1 MKTKALIPAALF
13 LAVACVSIFLQ
24 PCSLTHMQNC
34 GLFLL
39 TPDWFREVLSGPHPV
54 SETVASFLVQFYDIP
69 VVGALI
75 VAAIITLTYLF
86 LNAALRRFRLPCH
99 RLVSLLGALALWFFT
114 SRLASNQIPVM
125 VMLIAAGL
133 ALVSLLI
140 RKKKEKPA
148 ARWEF
153 PAALVLTLA
162 VAALIGTDAR
172 TVRQERLAKVEINAV
187 LHHWDKVLEVATPE
201 NSEKDPRLM
210 PYAFLALGEK
220 GTLGDNAFK
229 YPLTSPDDFAMEGQ
243 NTLVANLFNS
253 LLNECL
259 HVPNEAIHQMF
270 QFSAHLPHGMSHLSL
285 YQLIKYNLENGNYT
299 LARKYAEIL
308 KHNVKSHSV
317 AKKVLKTYADAVDVA
332 DTTGHSS
339 AHSLVMTKDAQIN
352 LAQMNTLGMSTP
364 NSVNRFLCYQL
375 LYGDLENF
383 KRSME
388 TLSWPKNKIPVN
400 YQEGLLL
407 SEIDLVYWDID
418 DKVLKRFNAFTDAV
432 MKGDNEA
439 IRNTALGNYW
449 GYYILIKDKELSAG
463 ESDAEF
469 PGS

>member
-1 MKTKALIPAALF
+1 MKAKALIPAALF
-13 LAVACVSIFLQ
+13 LVVACVSIFLQ
-24 PCSLTHMQNC
+24 PYSLTHMQNC

-39 TPDWFREVLSGPHPV
+39 TPDWFREVLAGPHPV
-54 SETVASFLVQFYDIP
+54 SEMVASFLVQFYDIP

-75 VAAIITLTYLF
+75 VAAIITLTYLC
-86 LNAALRRFRLPCH
+86 LDSALRRCRLPFH

-114 SRLASNQIPVM
+114 SNLASNQIPVM

-133 ALVSLLI
+133 ALVTLLI
-140 RKKKEKPA
+140 RKRRERPA

-153 PAALVLTLA
+153 PAALVLTLT
-162 VAALIGTDAR
+162 VAALIGIAPQ
-172 TVRQERLAKVEINAV
+172 TVLQERLAKVEVNTL
-187 LHHWDKVLEVATPE
+187 LHRWDKVLEVATPD
-201 NSEKDPRLM
+201 NSARDPRLM

-220 GTLGDNAFK
+220 GTLGDNLFK
-229 YPLTSPDDFAMEGQ
+229 YPITSPDDFGMEGQ

-270 QFSAHLPHGMSHLSL
+270 QYSAHLPHGMSHLSL
-285 YQLIKYNLENGNYT
+285 YQLIKYNIERGNYT
-299 LARKYAEIL
+299 LARKYATIL
-308 KHNVKSHSV
+308 SHNPKTHAA
-317 AKKVLKTYADAVDVA
+317 AKRVLKAYADAVDVA

-339 AHSLVMTKDAQIN
+339 SHSLVMTKDALLN
-352 LAQMNTLGMSTP
+352 LAQMNMLGMSTS

-388 TLSWPKNKIPVN
+388 SISWPNNKIPVN

-432 MKGDNEA
+432 MKGDKEA
-439 IRNTALGNYW
+439 IIKTASDNYW
-449 GYYILIKDKELSAG
+449 GYYILIKDKELKSG
-463 ESDAEF
+463 DSDAEF

>member
-1 MKTKALIPAALF
+1 MKTKTSIPAALF
-13 LAVACVSIFLQ
+13 LTVFCISQFLQ
-24 PCSLTHMQNC
+24 PYSLTQMQNT

-39 TPDWFREVLSGPHPV
+39 TPDWFKEVLTGPHPV
-54 SETVASFLVQFYDIP
+54 SETLASFLVQFYDIP

-75 VAAIITLTYLF
+75 VAAVITLTYL
-86 LNAALRRFRLPCH
+86 AADTVLRRCRLPFH
-99 RLVSLLGALALWFFT
+99 RIVSLLGALALWFFT
-114 SRLASNQIPVM
+114 SHHTSNRIAVM

-133 ALVSLLI
+133 ALVSLI
-140 RKKKEKPA
+140 ARKKEERPA

-172 TVRQERLAKVEINAV
+172 TVRQERLAKVEVNAR
-187 LHHWDKVLEVATPE
+187 LHRWDKVLEVATPD
-201 NSEKDPRLM
+201 NSAKDPRLM

-220 GTLGDNAFK
+220 GTLGDNIFK
-229 YPLTSPDDFAMEGQ
+229 YPITSPDDFGMEGE
-243 NTLVANLFNS
+243 NTIVANLFNS

-285 YQLIKYNLENGNYT
+285 YQLIKYNIESGNYT

-308 KHNVKSHSV
+308 KHNPKSHS
-317 AKKVLKTYADAVDVA
+317 AAQKVLRTYAGAVDAA

-339 AHSLVMTKDAQIN
+339 AKALVMTKDAQIN

-364 NSVNRFLCYQL
+364 HSVNRFLCYQL

-388 TLSWPKNKIPVN
+388 ALTWPKNKIPVN

-418 DKVLKRFNAFTDAV
+418 DSVLKRFNAFTDAV
-432 MKGDNEA
+432 MRGDNEA
-439 IRNTALGNYW
+439 IRKTALGNYW

-463 ESDAEF
+463 DSDAEF

>member
-1 MKTKALIPAALF
+1 MKTKTLIPAILF
-13 LAVACVSIFLQ
+13 LTVFCICQFLQ
-24 PCSLTHMQNC
+24 PFTLKDMQNC

-39 TPDWFREVLSGPHPV
+39 TPDWIREVLTGPHPV

-75 VAAIITLTYLF
+75 VAAVITLTYL
-86 LNAALRRFRLPCH
+86 ALDTVLSRCRLPLH
-99 RLVSLLGALALWFFT
+99 RIVSLLGALALWFFT
-114 SRLASNQIPVM
+114 SHLTSNRIPVM

-140 RKKKEKPA
+140 RKGRERPA

-162 VAALIGTDAR
+162 VAALIATDAR
-172 TVRQERLAKVEINAV
+172 TVRQERLAKAEVNAV
-187 LHHWDKVLEVATPE
+187 LHRWDKVLEAATPD
-201 NSEKDPRLM
+201 NSAKDPRLM

-220 GTLGDNAFK
+220 DALGDNMFK
-229 YPLTSPDDFAMEGQ
+229 YPLTSPDDFGMEGE

-259 HVPNEAIHQMF
+259 HVPNEAIHQIF
-270 QFSAHLPHGMSHLSL
+270 QYSAHLPHGMSHLSL
-285 YQLIKYNLENGNYT
+285 YQLIKYNLESGNYT

-308 KHNVKSHSV
+308 SHNIKNRAA
-317 AKKVLKTYADAVDVA
+317 AKKVLRTYADAVDAA

-339 AHSLVMTKDAQIN
+339 ALSLVMTKDAQIN
-352 LAQMNTLGMSTP
+352 LAQMNSLGMITS
-364 NSVNRFLCYQL
+364 NSANRYLCYQL

-383 KRSME
+383 KRTME
-388 TLSWPKNKIPVN
+388 MLSWPDNRIPVN
-400 YQEGLLL
+400 YQEALLL
-407 SEIDLVYWDID
+407 SEIDPVYWDID
-418 DKVLKRFNAFTDAV
+418 DKVLKRFDAFTDAV
-432 MKGDNEA
+432 MRGDNEA
-439 IRNTALGNYW
+439 IRKTALDNYW
-449 GYYILIKDKELSAG
+449 GYYILIKDKELSSG
-463 ESDAEF
+463 DSDAEF